1 MARIVRLSEA
11 ASIAIHA
18 LILIARAGAPVSS
31 QMLAEETGNA
41 RNHVAKIMQQMV
53 HHNYIKSTRGPGG
66 GFTLRANP
74 EELTLLEIYE
84 AVEGPI
90 EEEVPMPERQ
100 QTTGILAITQ
110 KMTALFKSH
119 LQNHTLQNYL

>member
-18 LILIARAGAPVSS
+18 LILIARTKDPVSS

-53 HHNYIKSTRGPGG
+53 HHNYIHSTRGPGG
-66 GFTLRANP
+66 GFTLRAIP

-90 EEEVPMPERQ
+90 EVEPMPESK
-100 QTTGILAITQ
+100 QTAGILAITQ
-110 KMTALFKSH
+110 KMTATFKNH
-119 LQNHTLQNYL
+119 LKNHTLQDYL